1 VLEGID
7 LTVEPG
13 RVVGLVGPS
22 GVGKTTL
29 LRIIAGLED
38 CSTGRVVI
46 GWNDSTGAGRRPT
59 VGMVFQNLAL
69 WPHLTAR
76 RQVEYVLGSLPRN
89 QRRERAAAALAE
101 TGLPVAAWD
110 RRPAELSGGEAQRLA
125 LARALADRP
134 GILLLDEPL
143 ARVDAM
149 LRDELLDLIG
159 EVIAASGTTALFVT
173 HHAAEAMILSDEIA
187 VMRAGR
193 IEMHGSPE
201 ETFWNA
207 PSLEIARLTGPLV
220 RLPRSCLVE
229 ELIGC
234 GPGATGSGESEWG
247 DSDSVFIRPQQL
259 HLVEA
264 RGQNRWEP
272 VECRPDGAGWR
283 LVLRCDSHEVAI
295 HAPQPVQPG
304 QPIGIEVRPRPCR

>member
-1 VLEGID
+1 MLEGID
-7 LTVEPG
+7 WTVEPG

-22 GVGKTTL
+22 GGGKTTL

-46 GWNDSTGAGRRPT
+46 GGNDSTGAGRRPT

-101 TGLPVAAWD
+101 TGFPAAAWD

-159 EVIAASGTTALFVT
+159 EVIAARGTTALFVT

-220 RLPRSCLVE
+220 RLPRCCFADK
-229 ELIGC
+229 LIGRGQ
-234 GPGATGSGESEWG
+234 GPVGGDQPEWADSE
-247 DSDSVFIRPQQL
+247 SVFVRPQQL
-259 HLVEA
+259 RFVEA
-264 RGQNRWEP
+264 QDKNRWEP

-283 LVLRCDSHEVAI
+283 LVLACGSREVAV
-295 HAPQPVQPG
+295 HAPRPVQPG
-304 QPIGIEVRPRPCR
+304 QPVGIEVQPRPCR